1 MFFIIHYPNTF
12 DANFELTFSY
22 FKDDFAK
29 ILKRNFRMII
39 APAFNMTKNSFIIN
53 NAKKKQSKHHF
64 NLEENQLSKFEW
76 FQNMTIKTY
85 VEIV

>member
-1 MFFIIHYPNTF
+1 
-12 DANFELTFSY
+12 
-22 FKDDFAK
+22 
-29 ILKRNFRMII
+29 MII

-53 NAKKKQSKHHF
+53 KAKKKQSKHHF